1 MEQTGQ
7 TQTAQATKGSE
18 IAPHAWWTLV
28 AVSLGTFMLLLDIT
42 IVVVALPDIQKALG
56 AGFSD
61 VQWTVDAYSLSLA
74 SLLLASG
81 SVADLFGRRIVFA
94 GGLVIFTVASLLCGF
109 AQSPVML
116 IAFRALQGI
125 GGATIFA
132 TSLALLAQTFHGKSR
147 GVAFGVWGAVVSL
160 STAMGPLLGGLLT
173 TGIGW
178 RWIFFVNVPIGVLA
192 VFVTLRYV
200 RESKPPQARRVDF
213 AGFGVF
219 TTGLV
224 ALVYGL
230 IRANEHGWTNTVSV
244 VAWALA
250 AVLLTAFPFVERA
263 VKQPMFDFSLFR
275 KPTFVGGSIA
285 AFAMNGSLFAMLLYF
300 TLYLQEVL
308 GYSALQT
315 GLRLAIITGATLFTA
330 IPAGRLSAR
339 VPVRWLIGPGL
350 LMVGAGLLLMRG
362 LDAGS
367 DWTHLIPGFLVAGL
381 GSGLVNPPLASTAVG
396 VVEPR
401 QAGMA
406 SGINSTFRQVG
417 IATSV
422 AALGSILAT
431 HTAGTSG
438 AAARGAFVTGL
449 NELLL
454 IAGVLALVGGVAALA
469 LIRSKDFI
477 VHEPE
482 AGEPAAS
489 AEPAPRESEPAAA

>member
-1 MEQTGQ
+1 MNQTEKIQ
-7 TQTAQATKGSE
+7 PQ
-18 IAPHAWWTLV
+18 AWWTLV

-42 IVVVALPDIQKALG
+42 IVVVALPDIQRALG

-74 SLLLASG
+74 SLLLVSG
-81 SVADLFGRRIVFA
+81 SVADLFGRRRIFA
-94 GGLVIFTVASLLCGF
+94 GGLVIFTAASLLCGL
-109 AQSPVML
+109 AQSPTML

-132 TSLALLAQTFHGKSR
+132 TSLALLAQTFQGKAR

-160 STAMGPLLGGLLT
+160 STAAGPLLGGVLT
-173 TGIGW
+173 SGIGW
-178 RWIFFVNVPIGVLA
+178 RSIFFVNVPLGIVA

-200 RESKPPQARRVDF
+200 EESKPPQARRVDF
-213 AGFGVF
+213 AGFAVF
-219 TTGLV
+219 TVGLV
-224 ALVYGL
+224 SLVYGL
-230 IRANEHGWTNTVSV
+230 IRANEHGWTNTVS
-244 VAWALA
+244 LA
-250 AVLLTAFPFVERA
+250 AFGLAVVLLTAFPFVERA
-263 VKQPMFDFSLFR
+263 VKQPMFDFALFR

-330 IPAGRLSAR
+330 IPAGRLSAH

-350 LMVGAGLLLMRG
+350 LMVGIGLLLMRG
-362 LDAGS
+362 LDASS
-367 DWTHLIPGFLVAGL
+367 DWTHLIPGFLIAGL

-401 QAGMA
+401 FAGMA

-422 AALGSILAT
+422 AALGSILAG
-431 HTAGTSG
+431 HTAGATG
-438 AAARGAFVTGL
+438 VAERAGFVDGL
-449 NELLL
+449 NVLFLISGLLAIFGGICALVL
-454 IAGVLALVGGVAALA
+454 IRPKDFVVHTGGDGAGAEGRTPAPESAPTGAGVA
-469 LIRSKDFI
+469 
-477 VHEPE
+477 
-482 AGEPAAS
+482 
-489 AEPAPRESEPAAA
+489 

>member
-1 MEQTGQ
+1 MNQSEKIS
-7 TQTAQATKGSE
+7 TQ
-18 IAPHAWWTLV
+18 AWWTLV

-56 AGFSD
+56 AGFDD

-81 SVADLFGRRIVFA
+81 SIADLYGRRRAFA
-94 GGLVIFTVASLLCGF
+94 VGLVIFTAASLLCGL
-109 AQSPVML
+109 AQSPTML
-116 IAFRALQGI
+116 IAFRAVQGI

-132 TSLALLAQTFHGKSR
+132 TSLALLAQTFHGKAR

-160 STAMGPLLGGLLT
+160 STAAGPLLGGLLT

-178 RWIFFVNVPIGVLA
+178 RWIFFVNVPIGIVAVL
-192 VFVTLRYV
+192 VTLRFV
-200 RESKPPQARRVDF
+200 EESRPPHARKVDVP
-213 AGFGVF
+213 GFVVF
-219 TTGLV
+219 TLGLV
-224 ALVYGL
+224 SLVYGL
-230 IRANEHGWTNTVSV
+230 IRANEHGWTNTVSL
-244 VAWALA
+244 VAFGLA
-250 AVLLTAFPFVERA
+250 VVLLVSFPLVERA

-308 GYSALQT
+308 DYSALQT

-401 QAGMA
+401 FAGMA

-431 HTAGTSG
+431 HTNDVTGP
-438 AAARGAFVTGL
+438 AAKSAFVTGL
-449 NELLL
+449 NEILL
-454 IAGVLALVGGVAALA
+454 ISGILAIVGGALAIPLIRRQDFHVHVPEGGPGGPGAGTTAEGATPAAL
-469 LIRSKDFI
+469 D
-477 VHEPE
+477 P
-482 AGEPAAS
+482 AG
-489 AEPAPRESEPAAA
+489 

>member
-1 MEQTGQ
+1 MNP
-7 TQTAQATKGSE
+7 SE
-18 IAPHAWWTLV
+18 KIQPQAWWTLV

-81 SVADLFGRRIVFA
+81 SIADLFGRRIVFA
-94 GGLVIFTVASLLCGF
+94 AGLAIFTTASLLCGL

-116 IAFRALQGI
+116 IAFRALQGV

-132 TSLALLAQTFHGKSR
+132 TSLALLAGTFHGKAR
-147 GVAFGVWGAVVSL
+147 GTAFGVWGAVVSL
-160 STAMGPLLGGLLT
+160 STAAGPLLGGLLT
-173 TGIGW
+173 TAIGW
-178 RWIFFVNVPIGVLA
+178 RWIFFVNVPVGIVAVL
-192 VFVTLRYV
+192 VTLRYV
-200 RESKPPQARRVDF
+200 EESKPPVARRIDF

-219 TTGLV
+219 TVGLV
-224 ALVYGL
+224 SLVYGL

-244 VAWALA
+244 AAFILA
-250 AVLLTAFPFVERA
+250 VVLLAAFPFVERA
-263 VKQPMFDFSLFR
+263 VKQPMFDLNLFR
-275 KPTFVGGSIA
+275 KPTFVGGAVA

-300 TLYLQEVL
+300 TLYLQEIL
-308 GYSALQT
+308 HYSALQT

-330 IPAGRLSAR
+330 IPAGRLSSR
-339 VPVRWLIGPGL
+339 ISVRWLIGPGL
-350 LMVGAGLLLMRG
+350 IMVGVGLLLMRG
-362 LDAGS
+362 LDASS

-401 QAGMA
+401 FAGMA

-422 AALGSILAT
+422 AALGTILAT
-431 HTAGTSG
+431 HTAGVTGPG
-438 AAARGAFVTGL
+438 ATGAYVSGL
-449 NELLL
+449 NEILL
-454 IAGVLALVGGVAALA
+454 ISGLLALVGGLVSIP
-469 LIRSKDFI
+469 LIRRQDF
-477 VHEPE
+477 VVQAGGGPE
-482 AGEPAAS
+482 GAS
-489 AEPAPRESEPAAA
+489 GDGAPDSEPVGAGAS

>member
-1 MEQTGQ
+1 MLDKSFTRSC
-7 TQTAQATKGSE
+7 ATVARMNQSE
-18 IAPHAWWTLV
+18 KITPQAWWTLV

-81 SVADLFGRRIVFA
+81 SIADLYGRRRAFA
-94 GGLVIFTVASLLCGF
+94 VGLVIFTSASLLCGL
-109 AQSPVML
+109 AQSPAML
-116 IAFRALQGI
+116 IAFRAVQGI

-132 TSLALLAQTFHGKSR
+132 TSLALLAQTFHGKDR

-160 STAMGPLLGGLLT
+160 STAAGPLLGGLLT

-178 RWIFFVNVPIGVLA
+178 RWIFFVNVPIGSVAVL
-192 VFVTLRYV
+192 VTLRYV
-200 RESKPPQARRVDF
+200 QESKPPQARRIDF
-213 AGFGVF
+213 AGFAVF
-219 TTGLV
+219 TVGLV

-230 IRANEHGWTNTVSV
+230 IRANEHGWTNTISV
-244 VAWALA
+244 ISWIVAV
-250 AVLLTAFPFVERA
+250 VLITAFPFVERA
-263 VKQPMFDFSLFR
+263 VKQPMFDLSLFR

-330 IPAGRLSAR
+330 IPAGRLSAHM
-339 VPVRWLIGPGL
+339 PVRWLIGPGL
-350 LMVGAGLLLMRG
+350 LMVGIGLLLMRG
-362 LDAGS
+362 LDASS
-367 DWTHLIPGFLVAGL
+367 DWTHLIPGFLIAGL

-396 VVEPR
+396 VVDPR
-401 QAGMA
+401 FAGRA
-406 SGINSTFRQVG
+406 SGTNSPSRQVG

-431 HTAGTSG
+431 HTAGATG
-438 AAARGAFVTGL
+438 PAARGAFVTGL
-449 NELLL
+449 NEILL
-454 IAGVLALVGGVAALA
+454 ISGALAIVGGLCSLV
-469 LIRSKDFI
+469 LIRRKDF
-477 VHEPE
+477 VVTQAP
-482 AGEPAAS
+482 PAEGS
-489 AEPAPRESEPAAA
+489 A

>member
-1 MEQTGQ
+1 MNQ
-7 TQTAQATKGSE
+7 SE
-18 IAPHAWWTLV
+18 KISPQAWWTLV

-42 IVVVALPDIQKALG
+42 IVIVALPDIQKALG
-56 AGFSD
+56 AGFD
-61 VQWTVDAYSLSLA
+61 DAQWTVDAYSLSLA

-81 SVADLFGRRIVFA
+81 SIADLFGRRIVFA
-94 GGLVIFTVASLLCGF
+94 GGLVSFPPASLLCGL
-109 AQSPVML
+109 AQSPAML
-116 IAFRALQGI
+116 IAFRAVQGI

-132 TSLALLAQTFHGKSR
+132 TSLALLAQTFQGKAR
-147 GVAFGVWGAVVSL
+147 GVAFGVWGAVVSI
-160 STAMGPLLGGLLT
+160 STAAGPLLGGVLT

-178 RWIFFVNVPIGVLA
+178 RWIFFVNVPIGIIA
-192 VFVTLRYV
+192 VIVTLRYV
-200 RESKPPQARRVDF
+200 QESKPPQARRIDF

-219 TTGLV
+219 TVGLV

-230 IRANEHGWTNTVSV
+230 IRANEHGWTNTPSV
-244 VAWALA
+244 ISWIVAAG
-250 AVLLTAFPFVERA
+250 LLTAFPFVERA
-263 VKQPMFDFSLFR
+263 VKQPMFDLSLFR
-275 KPTFVGGSIA
+275 KPPFAGGSIA

-330 IPAGRLSAR
+330 IPAARLSAH
-339 VPVRWLIGPGL
+339 VPVKWLIGPGL

-362 LDAGS
+362 LDASS

-396 VVEPR
+396 VVAPP

-431 HTAGTSG
+431 HTAGTTG
-438 AAARGAFVTGL
+438 AAARGAFVSGL
-449 NELLL
+449 NEILL
-454 IAGVLALVGGVAALA
+454 ISGLLAIVGGAFSFV
-469 LIRSKDFI
+469 LIRRKDFV
-477 VHEPE
+477 VHVAEGG
-482 AGEPAAS
+482 GEEGAPAS
-489 AEPAPRESEPAAA
+489 AAVGAGAS

>member
-1 MEQTGQ
+1 MNQTEKIQ
-7 TQTAQATKGSE
+7 PQ
-18 IAPHAWWTLV
+18 AWWTLV

-74 SLLLASG
+74 SLLLVSG
-81 SVADLFGRRIVFA
+81 SVADLFGRRRIFA
-94 GGLVIFTVASLLCGF
+94 GGLVIFTAASLLCGL
-109 AQSPVML
+109 AQSPTML

-132 TSLALLAQTFHGKSR
+132 TSLALLAQTFQGKAR

-160 STAMGPLLGGLLT
+160 STAAGPLLGGVLT

-178 RWIFFVNVPIGVLA
+178 RAIFFVNVPLGIVA

-200 RESKPPQARRVDF
+200 EESKPPQARRVDF
-213 AGFGVF
+213 AGFAVF
-219 TTGLV
+219 TVGLV
-224 ALVYGL
+224 SLVYGL
-230 IRANEHGWTNTVSV
+230 IRANEHGWTNTVS
-244 VAWALA
+244 LA
-250 AVLLTAFPFVERA
+250 AFGVAIVLLTAFPFVERA
-263 VKQPMFDFSLFR
+263 VKQPMFDFALFR

-330 IPAGRLSAR
+330 IPAGRLSAH

-350 LMVGAGLLLMRG
+350 LMVGIGLLLMRG
-362 LDAGS
+362 LDASS
-367 DWTHLIPGFLVAGL
+367 DWTHLIPGFLIAGL

-401 QAGMA
+401 FAGMA

-422 AALGSILAT
+422 AALGSILAG
-431 HTAGTSG
+431 HTAGTT
-438 AAARGAFVTGL
+438 AVAERAAFVDGL
-449 NELLL
+449 NVLFLISGLLAIL
-454 IAGVLALVGGVAALA
+454 GGICA
-469 LIRSKDFI
+469 LILIRPKDFV
-477 VHEPE
+477 VHTGGDADR
-482 AGEPAAS
+482 AGEGEQPAA
-489 AEPAPRESEPAAA
+489 RESEPAAA